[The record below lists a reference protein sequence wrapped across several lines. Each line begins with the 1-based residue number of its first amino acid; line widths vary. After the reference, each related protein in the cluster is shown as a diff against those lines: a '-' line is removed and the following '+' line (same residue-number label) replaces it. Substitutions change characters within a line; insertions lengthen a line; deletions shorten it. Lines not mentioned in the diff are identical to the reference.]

1 MSVPTSDVLHR
12 KIVNDFKLLDH
23 DGDGTITR
31 ADFVPLVDQLT
42 SEFGYAA
49 GSPEYQKFEQA
60 VVHWWNVLVQ
70 NIDKDSDAA
79 ISEDEY
85 VSFYTDTP
93 PETVRASIDPYVDAL
108 FELIDGDGD
117 GAIDGAEFDRYL
129 GTLGIP
135 PDRRKGVFQK
145 LDVNGSGTLS
155 KDEFR
160 VFMHE
165 FITSDDPN
173 AVGNHL
179 LGLM

>member
-23 DGDGTITR
+23 DRDGIITR
-31 ADFVPLVDQLT
+31 ADFVPLVDQLI
-42 SEFGYAA
+42 SEFGHAA
-49 GSPEYQKFEQA
+49 GSPECQKYQQA

-79 ISEDEY
+79 ISEAEY

-93 PETVRASIDPYVDAL
+93 PETVRASVDPYVDAV

-117 GAIDGAEFDRYL
+117 GAINKAEFDRYL
-129 GTLGIP
+129 STKSVSP
-135 PDRRKGVFQK
+135 EGVFQK

-155 KDEFR
+155 KEEFR
-160 VFMHE
+160 VFLHE
-165 FITSDDPN
+165 FVTGNDPN
-173 AVGNHL
+173 AVGNHMFGL
-179 LGLM
+179 L